1 MKQGIKFNIMNST
14 FEEVLKKNK
23 SSKFN
28 LGRILD
34 AINSKGQMR
43 LFFLSMLVSDFLMIG
58 LAFRV
63 AYWVRFEASIPIF
76 VQEALSSPDYYQG
89 VVLLIIPIWLLIFA
103 FVGLYKPDN
112 LMGGVK
118 EYSLLF
124 NANTVAVLVVVA
136 AGFFQTNFYLARGW
150 ILISWLSAFFFTA
163 LGRFTLRRMVYYLR
177 TRGWFLTN
185 AILVGFNGEAISIA
199 EQLQLTRNS
208 GLRLF
213 GFIDTGNDLHL
224 QDNAH
229 FLSLGTLEDL
239 DLIIQEYDI
248 QKVILITSALEHH
261 QILSL
266 YQKYGTSNHVKLH
279 ISSGIYE
286 IFTTGMRVREFAW
299 VPLVEVNKV
308 LLTGLNH
315 KLKLMLDYGLTIPG
329 VILIS
334 PLLLG
339 IALAV
344 KFSSPGPV
352 IHRRRVM
359 GVNGKEFDAFKFRT
373 MYVNGDEILQK
384 HPEKVAELAKY
395 HKLKNDPRITRVGEF
410 IRKTS
415 LDELPQLFNILRN
428 EMSLVGPRII
438 SPEEVQEYQKW
449 GMNLLTVKP
458 GITGKWQ
465 VSGRSDITYQQRVQL
480 DMFYI
485 RNWSIWLDLQI
496 LMQTIP
502 AVVTKKGAY

>member
-1 MKQGIKFNIMNST
+1 MNSIFRESLDKKKSIKFSLDHLLGD
-14 FEEVLKKNK
+14 V
-23 SSKFN
+23 SSK
-28 LGRILD
+28 
-34 AINSKGQMR
+34 SQMR
-43 LFFLSMLVSDFLMIG
+43 IFIFTLLISDFLMIG
-58 LAFRV
+58 FAFRV
-63 AYWVRFEASIPIF
+63 AYWIRFEANIPFF
-76 VQEALSSPDYYQG
+76 VEDALSSPDYYEG
-89 VVLLIIPIWLLIFA
+89 IILLIIPVWLVMFA
-103 FVGLYKPDN
+103 FSGLYRSDN

-124 NANTVAVLVVVA
+124 NASSIAILVLVA
-136 AGFFQTNFYLARGW
+136 AGFFQPNFFLARGW
-150 ILISWLSAFFFTA
+150 ILISWFSVFFFTA
-163 LGRFTLRRMVYYLR
+163 LGRFCLRRLVYYLR
-177 TRGWFLTN
+177 TRGWYLTN
-185 AILVGFNGEAISIA
+185 AILVGYNEEAVSIA
-199 EQLQLTRNS
+199 EQLQFTRNS

-213 GFIDTGNDLHL
+213 GFIDTC
-224 QDNAH
+224 QSAQTEDNIH
-229 FLSLGTLEDL
+229 FLSLGELEDL
-239 DLIIQEYDI
+239 DLVIHEHNI

-261 QILSL
+261 QILEL
-266 YQKYGTSNHVKLH
+266 YQKYGTSNQVKLH

-308 LLTGLNH
+308 LLTGFNH
-315 KLKLMLDYGLTIPG
+315 KLKLILDYGLTIPG

-334 PLLLG
+334 PILLG
-339 IALAV
+339 IAIAV
-344 KFSSPGPV
+344 KLSSPGPI

-359 GVNGKEFDAFKFRT
+359 GVNGKEFDAYKFRT
-373 MYVNGDEILQK
+373 MYVDGDEMLQK
-384 HPEKVAELAKY
+384 HPDKMVELAKY
-395 HKLKNDPRITRVGEF
+395 HKLKDDPRITRVGEF

-438 SPEEVQEYQKW
+438 APEEVQEYQKW

-496 LMQTIP
+496 LIQTFP
-502 AVVTKKGAY
+502 AVISKKGAY